1 MFNLLKS
8 IDYKKKKKVKKISLK
23 DIVKGENSFDEF
35 IIIREDNDILVYDR
49 NCDHQ
54 GGKIISKNGN
64 HICPIHN
71 WKFNPLNGSYTNG
84 FKKEKKK
91 YIIKNNYLFIDVSEK
106 LPSIS
111 TSKKITNTEIRF
123 FNHAFVKVKDKDFNF
138 ATDPWAIGPAFNTGW
153 WLKNNT
159 KKDWIEQ
166 LNSCDFI
173 YISHN
178 HPDHLHPLTLRRINR
193 NMNFVVPD
201 FLTDSTGKYLEEL
214 GFVNVHRL
222 KFAHEYKFKETNL
235 ILSILKS
242 GDFREDSGIYFS
254 NGSFTCLFDVDS
266 NSINFN
272 RYPKVDFYASSF
284 AGGASG
290 YPIMFENYQK
300 NQKSEILN
308 RNKLFLKRKKI
319 KIFKQIKPRYFMPYA
334 GFFVEKLKRDKTVN
348 ELQNKN
354 KISDYISICKKENI
368 KLLDVEKFD
377 EFFFKGNELLNSEN
391 NSSKYFND
399 LAPEEYLQKYKN
411 NLNKIDLDFIRNY
424 FEKSNFKDNLVLF
437 ISLVNDNFM
446 NSKLD
451 FKIDFKGEKPLFS
464 LLKNFSGKIENIK
477 KVKQLYLKCRLE
489 SFLNT
494 IYNKEP
500 WEDLSIGFQ
509 CKIIRVPNEY
519 NYKFWHY
526 FSNTY
531 ITSKN
536 IRFSTECNSCD
547 KLNQYIDKQVH
558 LKN

>member
-1 MFNLLKS
+1 MFNLLKP
-8 IDYKKKKKVKKISLK
+8 IDYIKNNKLKKILLK
-23 DIVKGENSFDEF
+23 DISEGENSFDEF
-35 IIIREDNDILVYDR
+35 IIVRKKNDISVYNR

-54 GGKIISKNGN
+54 GGKIISKNGS
-64 HICPIHN
+64 HICPMHN
-71 WKFNPLNGSYTNG
+71 WKFNPLNGCYANG
-84 FKKEKKK
+84 FRKEKEKH
-91 YIIKNNYLFIDVSEK
+91 IIKDDCLFIDISEK
-106 LPSIS
+106 IPSIS
-111 TSKKITNTEIRF
+111 TGKKVTNTEIRF
-123 FNHAFVKVKDKDFNF
+123 FNHAFVKIKDKDFSF

-153 WLKNNT
+153 WLKNKT
-159 KKDWIEQ
+159 KNDWVDQ
-166 LNSCDFI
+166 LNDCNFV

-178 HPDHLHPLTLRRINR
+178 HPDHLHPLTLRKINK

-201 FLTDSTGKYLEEL
+201 FSTDSTGKYLEEL
-214 GFVNVHRL
+214 GFVNIHRL
-222 KFAHEYKFKETNL
+222 KFAHEYKFRDTNL

-254 NGSFTCLFDVDS
+254 NGTFTSLFDVDS

-290 YPIMFENYQK
+290 YPIMFENFQK
-300 NQKSEILN
+300 KQKSEILN

-319 KIFKQIKPRYFMPYA
+319 KIFQLIKPKYFMPYA
-334 GFFVEKLKRDKTVN
+334 GFFSVKLKRDRTVN

-354 KISDYISICKKENI
+354 KISDYTSICKKENI

-377 EFFFKGNELLNSEN
+377 EFFFKGKKLLKSEN
-391 NSSKYFND
+391 NNNKNFND
-399 LAPEEYLQKYKN
+399 LPPEVYLENYKN
-411 NLNKIDLDFIRNY
+411 NLNRIDLDFIRNY
-424 FEKSNFKDNLVLF
+424 FENSNFKDNLVLF

-451 FKIDFKGEKPLFS
+451 FKIDFTGERPLFS
-464 LLKNFSGKIENIK
+464 LIKNFSGKIRNMK

-509 CKIIRVPNEY
+509 CKIMRSPNEY

-536 IRFSTECNSCD
+536 IRFTTECNSCD
-547 KLNQYIDKQVH
+547 KLNQYIDNQVH
-558 LKN
+558 QKN